1 MSVVALGRVDA
12 TGVLINR
19 RTSKGALLVA
29 IWLIVLF
36 TGCVGSANRE
46 VAQDFVAQFEK
57 VTAKERE
64 SEDLEKRA
72 NEYNNEL
79 EKALQE
85 TNRVKRAK
93 AFGVWVT
100 QFRSL
105 VSEARSNVD
114 TQSGLV
120 DGLVADSAK
129 FTGDA
134 NRYARETADSLREYV
149 EAEKNGI
156 EVGEQML
163 AEIESYVDRPENAY
177 PKRLEELTKQ
187 SEALDSKSKAAFQ
200 RAKDAMA
207 RLRTVAL

>member
-1 MSVVALGRVDA
+1 L
-12 TGVLINR
+12 
-19 RTSKGALLVA
+19 
-29 IWLIVLF
+29 LIVLF
-36 TGCVGSANRE
+36 TGCAGSANRE
-46 VAQDFVAQFEK
+46 VAQGFVAQFEK
-57 VTAKERE
+57 VTAKEKE

-72 NEYNNEL
+72 NEYDKDL

-100 QFRSL
+100 QYRSL
-105 VSEARSNVD
+105 VSEARSNLD

-134 NRYARETADSLREYV
+134 NRYARETTDSLREYV
-149 EAEKNGI
+149 GTEKNGI
-156 EVGEQML
+156 EVGEQIL
-163 AEIESYVDRPENAY
+163 AEIESYVDRPTSAD
-177 PKRLEELTKQ
+177 PKKLEELTKQ
-187 SEALDSKSKAAFQ
+187 AEALDSKSKAAFQ
-200 RAKDAMA
+200 RAMDAMT